1 MKRRVVYLI
10 GVMIF
15 FLSCGEAL
23 AQTSIKISGMAQIP
37 NYNIAKA
44 REDAISNALM
54 SAVSVKALELI
65 SAQDAAKNFQK
76 INEMISSRAKDFVE
90 TYKVLTE
97 ACVGKNCQV
106 LVEAGIASEK
116 LKQAMS
122 AFGKIEDK
130 PLTAS
135 SEPKAPENK
144 PDINPPPP
152 KQDDEIR
159 FEPLP
164 DIKPDPKPQPP
175 ADVKT
180 PKSFSKV
187 LMMVAEQNIDS
198 PYPQYWWK
206 SRIDASPTFSEKVMN
221 AKLTE
226 KGFSLV
232 EHPNGIADPALRVS
246 VMYQADI
253 DNGDALKVGRVLKAE
268 LVIAGKTIVY
278 AAPGT
283 SSDRQQ
289 SFSATVTARVIRT
302 DTGEQI
308 ASTMQTALVP
318 SKDEVAGTKEALE
331 KASTLAM
338 EDLAS
343 QISAASQ
350 SKAAIPP
357 DTAPPAAPSVMA
369 EWIDM
374 SVIGSAN
381 IGNFIRFRRGIGELQ
396 GVRELKVIESKGNE
410 AKLSVSY
417 EGSFQQFTDLLKKTD
432 FQLFNIVI
440 RETFQNKIKLELMPK
455 P

>member
-187 LMMVAEQNIDS
+187 LIMVA
-198 PYPQYWWK
+198 
-206 SRIDASPTFSEKVMN
+206 
-221 AKLTE
+221 
-226 KGFSLV
+226 
-232 EHPNGIADPALRVS
+232 
-246 VMYQADI
+246 
-253 DNGDALKVGRVLKAE
+253 
-268 LVIAGKTIVY
+268 
-278 AAPGT
+278 
-283 SSDRQQ
+283 
-289 SFSATVTARVIRT
+289 
-302 DTGEQI
+302 
-308 ASTMQTALVP
+308 
-318 SKDEVAGTKEALE
+318 
-331 KASTLAM
+331 
-338 EDLAS
+338 
-343 QISAASQ
+343 
-350 SKAAIPP
+350 
-357 DTAPPAAPSVMA
+357 
-369 EWIDM
+369 
-374 SVIGSAN
+374 
-381 IGNFIRFRRGIGELQ
+381 
-396 GVRELKVIESKGNE
+396 
-410 AKLSVSY
+410 
-417 EGSFQQFTDLLKKTD
+417 
-432 FQLFNIVI
+432 
-440 RETFQNKIKLELMPK
+440 
-455 P
+455 